1 MLIYQCIISLA
12 AEDVPEVTVPRP
24 LDMWFGIPRVTERPL
39 SDCRVLPAV
48 DAAGVKQFKSLQVY
62 ILHITRPPW
71 RSAAFCNLAVRRLV
85 IRRGGAIQ
93 IPLTFLYK
101 LTLVKLE
108 AIVGD
113 PTRWRVLCRRAA
125 LAMWVFPC
133 NRTYSNLC
141 LTQLVRGLVLHVLI
155 GLLAVRRI
163 MAALAHLGV
172 KLRAPRPSGAGSL
185 SLFQLGRALA
195 A

>member
-1 MLIYQCIISLA
+1 M
-12 AEDVPEVTVPRP
+12 
-24 LDMWFGIPRVTERPL
+24 
-39 SDCRVLPAV
+39 
-48 DAAGVKQFKSLQVY
+48 DAPGFKQLKSLRVY
-62 ILHITRPPW
+62 RLHITRPPR

-101 LTLVKLE
+101 LTLVMLG

-133 NRTYSNLC
+133 NRTHINSCSTDLWY
-141 LTQLVRGLVLHVLI
+141 G
-155 GLLAVRRI
+155 
-163 MAALAHLGV
+163 AALTNRPSCCLATPTATAHVNV
-172 KLRAPRPSGAGSL
+172 KLRAPRSMCCRCLSHLTSSLHGPLSGGSL
-185 SLFQLGRALA
+185 QSPV
-195 A
+195 